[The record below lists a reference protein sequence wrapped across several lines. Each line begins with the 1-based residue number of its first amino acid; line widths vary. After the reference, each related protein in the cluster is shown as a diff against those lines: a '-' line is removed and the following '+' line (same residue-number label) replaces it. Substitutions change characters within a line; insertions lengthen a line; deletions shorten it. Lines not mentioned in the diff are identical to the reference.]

1 MDTCSIARPPVTVFC
16 GFLGAGK
23 TTLLNHLLSQAKGR
37 KWAVV
42 VNDVASLNIDVSL
55 VRGAT
60 EAGRKVID
68 LGNGCVCCSSR
79 DELGEALAE
88 LAATGDYEHILV
100 ETTGVAEPRGV
111 AALFTQKNPFGR
123 SLSDFARL
131 SALVSVIDAAHFLR
145 EWRAYRERGHRE
157 FPAAGQRPV
166 FELMLEQA
174 ECADVLA
181 LNKGDLVTAEELAEL
196 EGILRGLNER
206 AEIVRAQQ
214 GRVDDG
220 FLLGKIRFN
229 AQETM
234 KAATWLRTLNR
245 LAPAVGGTQAGAGS
259 EGKAGGVARVGGSVG
274 RALVVNTRKGAV
286 GGDGSGAAAVPEHER
301 TFGIRSVVFQ
311 GRRPF
316 VEEKLRA
323 FLLSEA
329 PGLLRAKGFFWTK
342 ERPDEMGFLSV
353 AGGVARMDY
362 LNYWWAALVE
372 NGKVRLEERPEAI
385 VALWQEPQG
394 DRRQELVFIG
404 VGLDEAAIRAGLE
417 ACVG

>member
-23 TTLLNHLLSQAKGR
+23 TTLLRHLLSRAAGR

-42 VNDVASLNIDVSL
+42 VNDVASLNIDASL
-55 VRGAT
+55 VRGSEGGA
-60 EAGRKVID
+60 ESGGRKVID

-123 SLSDFARL
+123 SLADFARL

-174 ECADVLA
+174 ECADVLV
-181 LNKGDLVTAEELAEL
+181 LNKGDLVTAEALAEL
-196 EGILRGLNER
+196 EDILRGLNER
-206 AEIVRAQQ
+206 AEIVRAEQ

-220 FLLGKIRFN
+220 FLPGKIRFD
-229 AQETM
+229 AQETL

-245 LAPAVGGTQAGAGS
+245 LAPAAAGGATMAGGAGA
-259 EGKAGGVARVGGSVG
+259 
-274 RALVVNTRKGAV
+274 RALVVNTRKAAAGGA
-286 GGDGSGAAAVPEHER
+286 GPGAAVPEHER
-301 TFGIRSVVFQ
+301 KFGIRSVVYQ
-311 GRRPF
+311 ARRALA
-316 VEEKLRA
+316 EEKLRA
-323 FLLSEA
+323 FLVNEA
-329 PGLLRAKGFFWTK
+329 PGVLRAKGFFWTK

-372 NGKVRLEERPEAI
+372 SGKVRMDERPEAI
-385 VALWQEPQG
+385 RALWEEPQG

-404 VGLDEAAIRAGLE
+404 VGLDREAIIAGLE
-417 ACVG
+417 ACLV